1 MHIFICILPISHWIV
16 KHCKIYIFTY
26 IDKEISK
33 ILYNNDYIGIGIID
47 SCKGN
52 LYMRAAHFEGMEVEE
67 QKSYVYDD
75 IVKQMRFTLERRCSY
90 EKEL

>member
-1 MHIFICILPISHWIV
+1 
-16 KHCKIYIFTY
+16 
-26 IDKEISK
+26 
-33 ILYNNDYIGIGIID
+33 
-47 SCKGN
+47 
-52 LYMRAAHFEGMEVEE
+52 MRAAHFEGMEVEE